1 MIITERRLR
10 RIIREELLRESEID
24 DWLDD
29 VDNSLTAI
37 DTAVLAA
44 TIAGFDAPITLPAE
58 KALAGIAA
66 AVDAVQVVRAAQK
79 GDMQLAAENALSA
92 IFGLFLF
99 HQAGKKIAKAIVTT
113 NSERVREWLVQMV
126 FQIVDWWV
134 SNGKIDEAD
143 APELK
148 KEISKY
154 KNPNIP
160 LPPPAPIIDDGT
172 SENIDDGE
180 SDGSPDPYVP
190 AQPKSP
196 QPKPSQPRSPA
207 APGPASG
214 CPISKRFYF
223 TYDRWD
229 TSIWDSSRNAVV
241 AVGTAKRTQ
250 LGGTNWVIKSVARDM
265 EGSPTS
271 ITLVDATDPGKC
283 LMLLPLNSP

>member
-10 RIIREELLRESEID
+10 RIIREELLRESQID

-44 TIAGFDAPITLPAE
+44 TIAGFDAPVTLPAE
-58 KALAGIAA
+58 KVLAGIAA
-66 AVDAVQVVRAAQK
+66 AVDGAQAFRAWQK
-79 GDMQLAAENALSA
+79 GDMKLAAENVLSA
-92 IFGLFLF
+92 LFGLFLF
-99 HQAGKKIAKAIVTT
+99 HQAGKKIAKALVTT
-113 NSERVREWLVQMV
+113 KSERVREWLVQMV
-126 FQIVDWWV
+126 FAIVDWWV
-134 SNGKIDEAD
+134 SNGDIDKAA

-160 LPPPAPIIDDGT
+160 LPPPAPIDDGT

-223 TYDRWD
+223 KYDGWG
-229 TSIWDSSRNAVV
+229 TSIWDSLRNAAV
-241 AVGTAKRTQ
+241 AAEIQKGTQ
-250 LGGTNWVIKSVARDM
+250 LGGTNWVIKSVARNV